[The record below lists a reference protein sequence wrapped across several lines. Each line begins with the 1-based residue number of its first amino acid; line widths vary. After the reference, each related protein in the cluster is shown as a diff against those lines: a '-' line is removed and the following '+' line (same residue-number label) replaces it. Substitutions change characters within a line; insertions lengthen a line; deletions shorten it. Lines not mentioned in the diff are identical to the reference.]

1 MRCGALIVAAGC
13 LVAVS
18 GGCAGQ
24 QQVSLHQQQVLL
36 QGYSG
41 SAIVSA
47 DGRTITVGDFGSYA
61 TAVTR
66 ESATKVALFLQEVT
80 SAGTSCSS
88 CPHEG
93 SFFLVSAQNIRLREP
108 LGSRKLVDGATGR
121 AIAWMSARLVLRPRL
136 IPAGYRSTGLLPWMS
151 SSLYM
156 GGVRSAA
163 CMQIYQLQNAAEEFE
178 IIQSAAGLQLQYRGD
193 WKPIWVRG
201 HPGRAAAGMITW
213 REHGLTDLISASGLT
228 TSQLIA
234 IANSAPA

>member
-1 MRCGALIVAAGC
+1 MRCGALTVAAGC

-24 QQVSLHQQQVLL
+24 LHQQVLL
-36 QGYSG
+36 QGYSL

-47 DGRTITVGDFGSYA
+47 NGRTITVGDFGSYA

-66 ESATKVALFLQEVT
+66 ESATKVALFLQET
-80 SAGTSCSS
+80 WADTSCSS
-88 CPHEG
+88 CPHDG
-93 SFFLVSAQNIRLREP
+93 SFSLVSAQNIRLREP

-156 GGVRSAA
+156 GGIRSAA

-178 IIQSAAGLQLQYRGD
+178 IIQSAAGLQPLYRGD
-193 WKPIWVRG
+193 CKPIWVRG
-201 HPGRAAAGMITW
+201 RRGRAAAGMITW

-234 IANSAPA
+234 IANGAPA